1 VFLTARRPSGRAA
14 ALLVFVAAFTF
25 AASACVFHRAT
36 KGRDRAT
43 ITEAEID
50 SVHATSAYD
59 AVRRLGP
66 QFLVSRGR
74 LSADPKEPPAL
85 PNVYVD
91 NMYYGDISALRNIAG
106 ATIESIKFYNA
117 SEAQYA
123 FGRGNM
129 AGVISIVTK
138 H

>member
-1 VFLTARRPSGRAA
+1 MYQPFVRRARWWSALLLITAA
-14 ALLVFVAAFTF
+14 ALGGQGCL
-25 AASACVFHRAT
+25 FHRGGTIGDITSITAT
-36 KGRDRAT
+36 
-43 ITEAEID
+43 EID
-50 SVHATSAYD
+50 SIHATDAYD
-59 AVRRLGP
+59 AVRRLRP
-66 QFLVSRGR
+66 QFLAVRGP
-74 LSADPKEPPAL
+74 LSFDPKAPPAL

-91 NMYYGDISALRNIAG
+91 QQYYGDISTLRGIAAG
-106 ATIESIKFYNA
+106 AIESIKFYNA